1 MGGMEG
7 VISLSNCV
15 VRASLSRLLEAKK
28 EGRVTG
34 GRWSK
39 RCHYAFALTPSLVQ
53 SAIIKRDQASEYVCV
68 QYACVS
74 SVHA

>member
-28 EGRVTG
+28 RGEGDG
-34 GRWSK
+34 G
-39 RCHYAFALTPSLVQ
+39 
-53 SAIIKRDQASEYVCV
+53 EME
-68 QYACVS
+68 
-74 SVHA
+74 